1 MRSQSASRCNGR
13 VTTRL
18 LIALAATVTAF
29 AAGGAAVRAATG
41 NVPSTGSPGG
51 FPGSWT
57 QIEGTPGGG
66 SVWSGVIPNPL
77 DRSEGPS
84 AVYVPPGFSS
94 ANRYP
99 VLYLLHGLPGSPSS
113 YFDSLHLGTVFDG
126 LIASRQAVPMIVVM
140 PQGPTRETD
149 EWAGPW
155 ESYVVQDVVPWV
167 DAHLPTVREAN
178 ARVLGGLCA
187 GGYGAM
193 DIGLRNP
200 TLFGALESWE
210 GYFAPVFR
218 DGPFVTATKTLLAAN
233 NPTLLVRREAV
244 PLQRDGMRFY
254 VSVGGDHAAV
264 RRIWSL
270 QFASLLTTMRLPHTL
285 WELPSAQKGHFWKAT
300 LPSALEFASAAVARP
315 AV

>member
-1 MRSQSASRCNGR
+1 MK
-13 VTTRL
+13 TRF
-18 LIALAATVTAF
+18 LIALAATVTA
-29 AAGGAAVRAATG
+29 AAVAGAAVRAAG
-41 NVPSTGSPGG
+41 YVPSTGSLGG
-51 FPGSWT
+51 FPPSWT
-57 QIEGTPGGG
+57 RIEGTPGGG
-66 SVWSGVIPNPL
+66 SVWSGVIPNRL
-77 DRSEGPS
+77 DRQEGPS
-84 AVYVPPGFSS
+84 AIYVPPGFSF

-113 YFDSLHLGTVFDG
+113 YFDSLRLGTVFDE
-126 LIASRQAVPMIVVM
+126 LIASRRAVPMIVVM

-155 ESYVVQDVVPWV
+155 ESYIVHDVVPWV
-167 DAHLPTVREAN
+167 DAHLPTVSEAH

-233 NPTLLVRREAV
+233 NPMLLVRRDAML
-244 PLQRDGMRFY
+244 LQRDGTPFY

-264 RRIWSL
+264 RRVWSL
-270 QFASLLTTMRLPHTL
+270 EFASLLATLRLPYTL
-285 WELPSAQKGHFWKAT
+285 WELPPSQQGHFWAAT
-300 LPSALEFASAAVARP
+300 LPSALEFASASVARP
-315 AV
+315 GQTFA